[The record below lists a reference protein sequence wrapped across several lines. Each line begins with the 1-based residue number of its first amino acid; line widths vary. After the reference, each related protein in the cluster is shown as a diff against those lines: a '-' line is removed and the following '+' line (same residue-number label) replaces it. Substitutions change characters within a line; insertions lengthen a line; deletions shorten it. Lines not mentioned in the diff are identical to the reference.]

1 MPCHDPVKAVLPH
14 LIAYILAGYMDKG
27 IVEEMQSPPNR
38 TLSSSSSASIFVV
51 TVAVFPIGADFP
63 QQRLFLLREA
73 RELSNEPAIGVIDNL
88 FDEAS
93 CRLGITVWGGKL
105 FLSVS

>member
-1 MPCHDPVKAVLPH
+1 MR
-14 LIAYILAGYMDKG
+14 
-27 IVEEMQSPPNR
+27 ETQSPPNR

-51 TVAVFPIGADFP
+51 TVAVFPIGADSP
-63 QQRLFLLREA
+63 QQRQKLPFFLLREA